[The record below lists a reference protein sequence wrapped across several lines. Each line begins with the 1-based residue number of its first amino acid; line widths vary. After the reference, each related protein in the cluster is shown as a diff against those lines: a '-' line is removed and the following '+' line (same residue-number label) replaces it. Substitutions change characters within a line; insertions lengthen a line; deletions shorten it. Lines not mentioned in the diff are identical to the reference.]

1 MEKEPQAET
10 VRKKISKFL
19 DDKKNLNDA
28 SEKNKM
34 FEELAKENPTFKRPS
49 IHASISKYLRPEQE
63 KRGITTLGHNMKAKF
78 DDSLN
83 IKTRDGSTKGLKNQN
98 PLLDKNGNPQSE
110 LKKKDELGDYPKT
123 TCESVGGMMYSMFS
137 LSDEDME
144 HLTEQERKD
153 VGEML
158 KPLLD
163 KYANGERG
171 AIIIS
176 LGAIMGL
183 FVNKKRKARQIKKL
197 RKENA
202 NKGNEETITEFPPTT
217 EPTTQ
222 D

>member
-1 MEKEPQAET
+1 MEKTPQAEI
-10 VRKKISKFL
+10 VRRKISKFL

-28 SEKNKM
+28 SEKNSM
-34 FEELAKENPTFKRPS
+34 FEEIAKENPTFKRPS

-63 KRGITTLGHNMKAKF
+63 KRGITTLGNKMKAKF

-83 IKTRDGSTKGLKNQN
+83 IQTKDGSSKLKNKN
-98 PLLDKNGNPQSE
+98 PLVEKNSNAESE

-144 HLTEQERKD
+144 HLSDQERKD

-183 FVNKKRKARQIKKL
+183 FVNKKRKARALRKL
-197 RKENA
+197 RKENY
-202 NKGNEETITEFPPTT
+202 NKTNEETQKEFPTK
-217 EPTTQ
+217 EPTTT

>member
-19 DDKKNLNDA
+19 DDKKDLNNA

-34 FEELAKENPTFKRPS
+34 FEELSKENPTFKRPS

-63 KRGITTLGHNMKAKF
+63 KRGIATLGHNMKSKF

-83 IKTRDGSTKGLKNQN
+83 IKTKDGSSKGLKNQN
-98 PLLDKNGNPQSE
+98 PLLDKNKNTESE

-137 LSDEDME
+137 ISDEDME

-163 KYANGERG
+163 RYANGERG

-183 FVNKKRKARQIKKL
+183 FVNKKRKARIIRKL

-202 NKGNEETITEFPPTT
+202 NQGNKETQQEFPTK
-217 EPTTQ
+217 EPTTIE
-222 D
+222 